1 MKFVQWLFSVGDRH
15 YGDAVRYDRGG
26 KGTRIF
32 AIIMLVAFVAL
43 TLLLEWWAVNLFNEN
58 AIYGILVF
66 VLVLGAIEVT
76 IEYCIVY
83 SVYGFTYA
91 IAGTVG
97 DIIKKRELKRLD
109 KGKKINKER
118 CANVE
123 SGDNE
128 LSANKDV
135 DVSSESTD
143 NSMQVEV
150 NENKMKKELRKM
162 SPKWL
167 DLVVGVLGALLAVG
181 TIAGVIIILS
191 LNA

>member
-1 MKFVQWLFSVGDRH
+1 MKFLQWLFSVGDRH

-109 KGKKINKER
+109 KGKKIKNER
-118 CANVE
+118 CVNVE
-123 SGDNE
+123 SGENE
-128 LSANKDV
+128 LSVNKDV
-135 DVSSESTD
+135 DVPCESTD

-150 NENKMKKELRKM
+150 NENKMKKELRKR